1 MFSDL
6 FVAPKKTPAKPAKPT
21 KSVKKPKAKAVV
33 PSAAEQ
39 TADFGPFEHVVEES
53 PEATLVENT
62 LEYED
67 IDIDEEWADDAG
79 SDAGSEINYEATSVD
94 MSVEDTDEFVGSMT
108 SSPGFF
114 TQKTSVEVEKARPP
128 GVSLTFDDDSWI
140 D

>member
-6 FVAPKKTPAKPAKPT
+6 FCTPSKPNKPKV
-21 KSVKKPKAKAVV
+21 VKKPKKTKTIA

-39 TADFGPFEHVVEES
+39 TAEFGPFEHVIEES

-67 IDIDEEWADDAG
+67 IDEEWEDETGAC

-94 MSVEDTDEFVGSMT
+94 MSVDDPEDFVGSM
-108 SSPGFF
+108 SDSPGFF
-114 TQKTSVEVEKARPP
+114 KIKRKNGMVEVEKARPP
-128 GVSLTFDDDSWI
+128 GISLTFDDDSWI